1 MPVVG
6 MPVVGMPVVGVLMV
20 RVGVGEIG
28 RSVRVRVLGCG
39 VHGECVS
46 FRVAGSA
53 RRAAGHRPHTTSIMC
68 I

>member
-1 MPVVG
+1 MLL
-6 MPVVGMPVVGVLMV
+6 VGVLMV

-28 RSVRVRVLGCG
+28 VVTGGGVPVRVLGIG

-53 RRAAGHRPHTTSIMC
+53 RRAAGHRPCTTSIMC